1 MQIKAR
7 SYPHPVLSYFG
18 DDIVGSAFQP
28 MIRIKPSKTSYT
40 FEVAFKTS
48 NKDLVAALNGKSAQN
63 SVHVECATTRYR
75 NLFSSSEEK
84 FSFEIP
90 QDKLDGRVE
99 LCSFILSSQDSSN
112 YRVAG
117 VHKDYANLKFS
128 IQKADTL
135 AVGPDSSFI
144 AEKKADPLRKIPS
157 IFLITQNDAPDAV
170 AIDINLSGPKIV
182 VSLSKAVHDGY
193 RILSK
198 SAPMHAV
205 LCSVVI
211 VPVLVSILE
220 TLKHASSSADD
231 SSSLES
237 CRWYIVL
244 AKRLKT
250 LGVDVSDAASFKD
263 SSLVIAQKLV
273 GDPMLN
279 SITALQGYEQTAE

>member
-18 DDIVGSAFQP
+18 DDIVDSAFQP
-28 MIRIKPSKTSYT
+28 MIRVKPSKTSYT
-40 FEVAFKTS
+40 FDVAFKTS
-48 NKDLVAALNGKSAQN
+48 NSDLVKALKGKTAQN
-63 SVHVECATTRYR
+63 AVHVECAATRYR
-75 NLFSSSEEK
+75 NLFSSTDEK

-99 LCSFILSSQDSSN
+99 LCSFILSSRDSSD
-112 YRVAG
+112 YRVIG
-117 VHKDYANLKFS
+117 VHKDYADIKFS

-144 AEKKADPLRKIPS
+144 AEKKTDPLRKIPS
-157 IFLITQNDAPDAV
+157 IFLITQNDAVDAA
-170 AIDINLSGPKIV
+170 AIDINLSGAKIV
-182 VSLSKAVHDGY
+182 VTLSKAAHDGY

-198 SAPMHAV
+198 SQPMHAV

-220 TLKHASSSADD
+220 TLKHAASSAED

-237 CRWYIVL
+237 RRWYAVL

-250 LGVDVSDAASFKD
+250 HNVDVSNASSFKD

-273 GDPMLN
+273 DDPLLS
-279 SITALQGYEQTAE
+279 SISALQGYEQTAE